1 MKLLKSYNFVDKDP
15 VIDKMRS
22 PVKNSELSYSE
33 ISAKSGV
40 AASTLYNW
48 FEGNTKRPQ
57 YATVVAVMRVL
68 GYKEL
73 FVKKGVKIEAR
84 TTKNEARAVAARTNN
99 AGMVRRTSK
108 GS

>member
-15 VIDKMRS
+15 VVDKMRG
-22 PVKNSELSYSE
+22 PVNRSQMSYSQ
-33 ISAKSGV
+33 ISEKSGV

-68 GYKEL
+68 GYKEM
-73 FVKKGVKIEAR
+73 FVKKGVKLEAG
-84 TTKNEARAVAARTNN
+84 TAAASSATK
-99 AGMVRRTSK
+99 GLVRRAQG